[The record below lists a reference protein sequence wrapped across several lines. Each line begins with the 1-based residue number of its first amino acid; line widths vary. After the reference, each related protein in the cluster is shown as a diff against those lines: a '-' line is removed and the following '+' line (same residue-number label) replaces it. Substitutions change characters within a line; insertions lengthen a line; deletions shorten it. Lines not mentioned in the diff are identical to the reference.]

1 VLHAPCF
8 FSSRVAA
15 CSQAARLP
23 AGVSNAR
30 LEACPAECPLSRR
43 ARAQDYDLASFQSGA
58 IVDRGAT
65 GFAHVAMYRAGHFEM
80 EQARA
85 AAARGT

>member
-1 VLHAPCF
+1 MEPSCKAGGRGGDARPEPCL
-8 FSSRVAA
+8 
-15 CSQAARLP
+15 AARRSP
-23 AGVSNAR
+23 G
-30 LEACPAECPLSRR
+30 